1 MDIAKMEVSSGAYQ
15 AQVNRM
21 NQAGGAQ
28 HAAEAYGAKAPALHQ
43 GWQTPDTVSISPEGA
58 SRAAALAVAV
68 ASTPC
73 EQD

>member
-43 GWQTPDTVSISPEGA
+43 GQPTQDTVSISPEGA
-58 SRAAALAVAV
+58 ARAAAL
-68 ASTPC
+68 STAAAC
-73 EQD
+73 EQC